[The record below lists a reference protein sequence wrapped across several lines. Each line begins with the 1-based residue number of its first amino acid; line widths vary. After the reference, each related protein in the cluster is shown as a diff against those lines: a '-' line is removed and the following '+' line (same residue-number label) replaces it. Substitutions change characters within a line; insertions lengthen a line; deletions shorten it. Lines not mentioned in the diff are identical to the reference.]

1 LGLAIIVGIVDELP
15 SKGIFK
21 YVSSSD
27 ELLELAQESTRN
39 RLVGGEGKRMHRM
52 CLRMLA
58 SRDSPNYDY
67 RKEAGEML
75 QEIQR
80 RW

>member
-27 ELLELAQESTRN
+27 ELLEFVQESI
-39 RLVGGEGKRMHRM
+39 
-52 CLRMLA
+52 
-58 SRDSPNYDY
+58 
-67 RKEAGEML
+67 
-75 QEIQR
+75 EIGL
-80 RW
+80 